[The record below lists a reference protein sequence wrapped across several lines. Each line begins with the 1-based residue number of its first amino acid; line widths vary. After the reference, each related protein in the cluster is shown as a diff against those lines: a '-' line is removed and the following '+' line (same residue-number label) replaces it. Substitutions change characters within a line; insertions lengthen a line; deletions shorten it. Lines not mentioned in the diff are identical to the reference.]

1 MGSGFISNERGE
13 RECGRVREPQSNV
26 TASRARRWQ
35 NPEGEGPTCTERL
48 LELQVL
54 GFLASQQ
61 SSLLPYVDRKQ
72 SSRPEG
78 HFIPRQK
85 KAHINQRLLLG
96 VIITC

>member
-13 RECGRVREPQSNV
+13 RECGRVREPRSNV

-35 NPEGEGPTCTERL
+35 NPEGEGPMCIERL

-61 SSLLPYVDRKQ
+61 SSLPPYIDRKQ
-72 SSRPEG
+72 NSRPE
-78 HFIPRQK
+78 
-85 KAHINQRLLLG
+85 
-96 VIITC
+96 